1 MEQNQKEMTNKELE
15 SVLPDIRNILHKMMD
30 SGNFSNYENTL
41 DDVTNKAIGELKRII
56 EDQTL
61 ALDPEQMVAAVKV
74 LTKAKIDII
83 ESKRKLLDTCI
94 KGEVMIKALEQPKDN
109 KNANSALLDYLE
121 KAGLNTTVDKTG
133 TNPGTTNSIFESIM
147 KNDEE

>member
-1 MEQNQKEMTNKELE
+1 MEQTQKEMTNKELE
-15 SVLPDIRNILHKMMD
+15 SVLPDVRNILHKMMD
-30 SGNFSNYENTL
+30 SGNFSDYENTL

-56 EDQTL
+56 EDQSL

-109 KNANSALLDYLE
+109 KNENSALFEYLE
-121 KAGLNTTVDKTG
+121 RAGLNPTVDKTG
-133 TNPGTTNSIFESIM
+133 TNPGTTASIFESIQ
-147 KNDEE
+147 NNEE

>member
-15 SVLPDIRNILHKMMD
+15 SVLPDVRNILHKMMD
-30 SGNFSNYENTL
+30 SGSFSDYENTL

-56 EDQTL
+56 ENQTL

-109 KNANSALLDYLE
+109 KNENSVLLEYLE
-121 KAGLNTTVDKTG
+121 RAGLNPTVDKTG
-133 TNPGTTNSIFESIM
+133 TNPGTAASIFESIQ
-147 KNDEE
+147 NEE